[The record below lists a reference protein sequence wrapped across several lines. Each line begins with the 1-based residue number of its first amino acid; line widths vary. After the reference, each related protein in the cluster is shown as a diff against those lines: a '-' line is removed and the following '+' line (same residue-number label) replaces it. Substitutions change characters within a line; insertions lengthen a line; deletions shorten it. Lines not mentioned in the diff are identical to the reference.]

1 VSDEDTGKDGP
12 EGAGRPGREE
22 APRRRHGLGRGLD
35 ALFGDDE
42 TDYGGLDKLRQSR
55 LVPTAHLAPNP
66 YQPRR
71 SFADEELESLAA
83 SVREQGILQPIL
95 VRPDPARSDRFQ
107 IIAGERRWRAA
118 QRAKLHEV
126 PVVVRDLSDVDAL
139 HLAII
144 ENVQRQDLTALEEA
158 NGYRRLID
166 EFGHSQEDLAR
177 AIGKSRSHI
186 ANTLRLLELPEA
198 VRDLLQS
205 GKLTAG
211 HGRALLACDDP
222 DAAAREVVAKGLN
235 VRQAEALARR
245 GAAPRPRG
253 RRSAAEASDA
263 ASADAGP
270 APSGAAGAGKD
281 PDTVA
286 LEQEMSNIL
295 GLRVVIEAK
304 GDHAGTLTVHY
315 RTFEQLDDILH
326 RLSHG
331 GRHD

>member
-1 VSDEDTGKDGP
+1 MSDED
-12 EGAGRPGREE
+12 AGRDMPDDGARQTRED

-35 ALFGDDE
+35 ALFGEDD
-42 TDYGGLDKLRQSR
+42 GGYESGSDKARASR
-55 LVPTAHLAPNP
+55 VVPTAHLAPNP

-71 SFADEELESLAA
+71 AFTDEELDSLAA

-95 VRPDPARSDRFQ
+95 VRPDPARDDRFQ

-126 PVVVRDLSDVDAL
+126 PIVVRELTDVDAL

-166 EFGHSQEDLAR
+166 EFGHSQDDLAR

-186 ANTLRLLELPEA
+186 ANTLRLLELPET

-205 GKLTAG
+205 GKLSAG
-211 HGRALLACDDP
+211 HGRALLACEDP

-235 VRQAEALARR
+235 VRQAEALARK
-245 GAAPRPRG
+245 GAEPRHRAPRG
-253 RRSAAEASDA
+253 SASAGAEAATEGRS
-263 ASADAGP
+263 SP
-270 APSGAAGAGKD
+270 ATGRKGKD

-295 GLRVVIEAK
+295 GLKVVIESD

-315 RTFEQLDDILH
+315 KTFEQLDDILQ

-331 GRHD
+331 GRQ